1 MAEAVEMASS
11 QGPGLT
17 GTLIGGRSIQW
28 AVFPGVEGP
37 SFTLTGTQKRLAQTG
52 ALRTLIWCPGAPFF
66 LAHFATPWK
75 HSCLGQTKARD
86 Y

>member
-28 AVFPGVEGP
+28 AVFPGVEGL

-52 ALRTLIWCPGAPFF
+52 GLYAP
-66 LAHFATPWK
+66 
-75 HSCLGQTKARD
+75 
-86 Y
+86 